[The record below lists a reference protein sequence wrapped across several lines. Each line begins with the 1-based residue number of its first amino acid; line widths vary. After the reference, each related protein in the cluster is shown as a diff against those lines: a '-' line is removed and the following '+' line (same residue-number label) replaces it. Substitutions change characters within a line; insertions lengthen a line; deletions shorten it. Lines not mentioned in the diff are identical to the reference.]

1 MSAAAAA
8 SAISAAT
15 AAADTIN
22 KIDSEEGK
30 KEYNAVETVQEAF
43 HIKKLL
49 DYLPIIVLV
58 LIVFISIVSS
68 DLLKDNWHVFA
79 TLVIAFV
86 FVSFIHYFTP
96 SKMLE
101 LKNSSIPPAF
111 MPKLANTIDFLSL
124 NTFYYVIGIAVLGL
138 GIALGFTSIHV
149 SGRSAD
155 YDPSSGL
162 ITVGSLLLIAGFLY
176 FLLIAFKYIPVIADK
191 IPFVQNFTP
200 SNIPLFIL
208 FIIAGI
214 PLVVRGSE
222 MKNDL
227 GSKLKDDKFASD
239 EYKTSIA
246 NTSADAMLGTG
257 LFFQIAVF
265 IAIGYCLWSLV
276 SEGKL
281 TDMKSMVIVI
291 VLFLAVIFM
300 FGGLFLFK
308 SLGGPGFEKS
318 PEQKEKGS
326 TYEDKAFLVHGIIYM
341 IVGIVFCLI
350 LFGQAERLKVFKGT
364 LAFLP
369 IALFIF
375 VVISWVFV
383 DQEANKTV
391 DINVIKDDKDSVYY
405 QRLRQEAIKEVQKK
419 SPNTFANTGEF
430 EAAVDKSIEERL
442 QKMGDQTKSPVKAVV
457 GVSSFVSIIII
468 VFSIIVY
475 SYRLL
480 FMKSK
485 HINDDIKQK
494 LKADKMLSTD
504 WDKILTEIDENKSSE
519 SKTVVRFAKWFS
531 LIPFLSV
538 ILIILWVSV
547 LFTRVTTSP
556 KTSDWIAGT
565 FSGDMFPRVKELIDT
580 FFIVVIVG
588 LSLCAI
594 LLLPMVKEMNVGGL
608 DSMLKFAESVQVWQF
623 KQNDTN
629 ATRGGWIGVLVFIA
643 VFVIGLSWWW
653 DYLVRIKPAEEAKSG
668 ASLPVIPENWGWAI
682 AFVVL
687 LAICAIPTGYH
698 IFSKGV
704 HEDFEKEFWVKRW
717 LRQLLTIVYLV
728 PWLIIVLLRAGI
740 YSIVSLTGI
749 PEFINKRNEELGK
762 LKFWNWNAGDVD
774 LRMFPTDNTP
784 PTPASVTSVHQD
796 AAAATTAAA
805 AATAASATPGASD
818 TTAGISE
825 TKVGAIGKLIKVLL
839 LTISFVILI
848 LAVVYYVYK
857 IDAEFVNKG
866 ADADTVASGGIMA
879 NLNSPTAH
887 TIYVLIAIVA
897 VAGGVAALREK
908 FKTANNNQT
917 PEKYL
922 FDDMKTEDEQKP
934 LRQLAFGATHIVYV
948 ILMVIVWI
956 YDREKDDKERMSVTG
971 MTVLGIAIL
980 FFHYGLEF
988 IDTLNPSKTI
998 GGTESKPSVADLFK
1012 NIRFIINTVFFI
1024 ILCTL
1029 AYYKQHGVMVVLILA
1044 MFIFHL
1050 TKSVVGLKILKLLW
1064 LGILFIPCLFLD
1076 MLTSSQSVVGDTTRP
1091 IWIIVAIELLLIAI
1105 LYGGPYLLNYIG
1117 ASASQIVAAPVSL
1130 KQKYDTNLNTQSPQ
1144 IFIYH
1149 NTGIARTPEDKAANC
1164 PVEEKVRYNY
1174 SISGW
1179 FFLNNAVLSSNGDLE
1194 IFDFGGVPRMTY
1206 NKSTTEFKLWC
1217 NTLEMSDTPLSTSTL
1232 IYNSRANYN
1241 TIIAGKTKEKIDQI
1255 RMMVDNDDELDVSIP
1270 LQKWNYFVVNYNGK
1284 TMDVFM
1290 NNRLLVRSDFIMP
1303 DIAMKPITV
1312 GDTNNNKGLNGSIC
1326 NFAFHKVPLTKEQ
1339 MRWTYNMLKSQN
1351 PPMIGMKTIVDE
1363 AKEAGTTTI
1372 YSK

>member
-1 MSAAAAA
+1 MSAMDLLRAT
-8 SAISAAT
+8 T

-22 KIDSEEGK
+22 KIDSEDGK

-101 LKNSSIPPAF
+101 LENSSIPPAF
-111 MPKLANTIDFLSL
+111 MPKLANTIDFSSL
-124 NTFYYVIGIAVLGL
+124 NKFYYGIGIAVLGF
-138 GIALGFTSIHV
+138 GIALGFSSIHV
-149 SGRSAD
+149 SRRSTD

-162 ITVGSLLLIAGFLY
+162 ITVGSLLLIPGFFY

-191 IPFVQNFTP
+191 IPFVKTFTP

-227 GSKLKDDKFASD
+227 DSKLKDDKFASD

-281 TDMKSMVIVI
+281 TDITPIFKVTALI
-291 VLFLAVIFM
+291 LF
-300 FGGLFLFK
+300 FGLIILCATFFSK
-308 SLGGPGFEKS
+308 SLGGLGFEKS

-341 IVGIVFCLI
+341 IAGIVFCLI
-350 LFGQAERLKVFKGT
+350 LIGQAERLKVFKGT

-375 VVISWVFV
+375 VLISWGFV

-391 DINVIKDDKDSVYY
+391 DINVINKDSVYY
-405 QRLRQEAIKEVQKK
+405 QRLRQEAIKEVQKN

-430 EAAVDKSIEERL
+430 EAAVDKSIKERL

-475 SYRLL
+475 SYRRL

-485 HINDDIKQK
+485 YINDDIKKK

-519 SKTVVRFAKWFS
+519 SKTEVRFAKWFS

-556 KTSDWIAGT
+556 KTSDWIAGK
-565 FSGDMFPRVKELIDT
+565 FSGDMFPRVKELIDA

-623 KQNDTN
+623 KQNTN
-629 ATRGGWIGVLVFIA
+629 ATRGGWIGVSAFIV
-643 VFVIGLSWWW
+643 VFVFGLLWWW
-653 DYLVRIKPAEEAKSG
+653 YYLSRIKPEEETKTG
-668 ASLPVIPENWGWAI
+668 ATLPVIPDNWGWAI

-698 IFSKGV
+698 IFSDGI

-749 PEFINKRNEELGK
+749 PEFIIKRNEELGK
-762 LKFWNWNAGDVD
+762 LKFWEWNAGDID
-774 LRMFPTDNTP
+774 LRMFPTDDNA
-784 PTPASVTSVHQD
+784 PTPASVTSVHRD
-796 AAAATTAAA
+796 APAAAAA
-805 AATAASATPGASD
+805 AATASATPGASD

-866 ADADTVASGGIMA
+866 ADTDTVASGGIMA

-908 FKTANNNQT
+908 FKTANNNKT
-917 PEKYL
+917 PENYL

-956 YDREKDDKERMSVTG
+956 YDREKDDKDDKERMSVTG
-971 MTVLGIAIL
+971 MTILGLAIL

-988 IDTLNPSKTI
+988 IDTLNPSKPI

-1050 TKSVVGLKILKLLW
+1050 TKSVIGLKILKLLW

-1149 NTGIARTPEDKAANC
+1149 NTGIDRTPEDKAANC

-1206 NKSTTEFKLWC
+1206 NKSTTELKLWC
-1217 NTLEMSDTPLSTSTL
+1217 NTLDVTGTTPLSTSTL

-1241 TIIAGKTKEKIDQI
+1241 TIIAGKKKERIDQI
-1255 RMMVDNDDELDVSIP
+1255 RMMVDDDEELDISIP

-1284 TMDVFM
+1284 TMDFFI
-1290 NNRLLVRSDFIMP
+1290 NNRLLAQSDFIMP

-1312 GDTNNNKGLNGSIC
+1312 GDTSDNKGLNGSIC